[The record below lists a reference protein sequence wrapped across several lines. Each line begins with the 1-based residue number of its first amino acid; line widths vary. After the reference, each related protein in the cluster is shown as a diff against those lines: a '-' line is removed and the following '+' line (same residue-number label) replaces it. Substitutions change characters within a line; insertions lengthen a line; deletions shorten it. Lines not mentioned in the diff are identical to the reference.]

1 MKTRIQEIHEQTEQE
16 VYSHLQIQHNGVV
29 LHSQIQTKQ
38 LHFARTPNLGPKTT
52 PNCLIKV
59 IVSLTIN

>member
-29 LHSQIQTKQ
+29 LHSQIQTINIYI
-38 LHFARTPNLGPKTT
+38 LHVLPTLDQKLL
-52 PNCLIKV
+52 LIA
-59 IVSLTIN
+59 